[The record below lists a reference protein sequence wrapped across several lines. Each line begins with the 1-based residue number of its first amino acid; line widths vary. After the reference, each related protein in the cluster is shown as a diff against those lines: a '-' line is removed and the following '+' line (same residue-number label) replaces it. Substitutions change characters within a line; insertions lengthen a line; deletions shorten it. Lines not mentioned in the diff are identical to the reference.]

1 MNNDDFM
8 SFFSNITSGQS
19 QNSNPKSIQDMTD
32 ELDYLWEDYQDYL
45 SRVKENYKVMRN
57 INRIAHLL
65 VLLGKLWKRNSDLRF
80 AQIIEILKLKLGTDD
95 MFYVE
100 KERL

>member
-32 ELDYLWEDYQDYL
+32 ELDYLWKDYQDYL

-57 INRIAHLL
+57 EN
-65 VLLGKLWKRNSDLRF
+65 GKHRL
-80 AQIIEILKLKLGTDD
+80 
-95 MFYVE
+95 E
-100 KERL
+100 KK